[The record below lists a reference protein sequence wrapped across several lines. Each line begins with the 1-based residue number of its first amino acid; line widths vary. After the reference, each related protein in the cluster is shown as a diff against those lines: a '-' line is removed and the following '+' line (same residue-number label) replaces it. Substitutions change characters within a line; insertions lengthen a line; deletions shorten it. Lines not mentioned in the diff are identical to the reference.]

1 MMRMRMSSPRRDFFF
16 FVCAILFAIPTLAFA
31 FPFGGQIGAG
41 GASCPGDPAPLINCY
56 NSAIYAQLGPP
67 IGGQYIWTPST
78 QTYLFG
84 APSHAGQWLLG
95 LAQVPYYCV
104 ASISPVIVCPGTA
117 ISMMG
122 SSQ

>member
-1 MMRMRMSSPRRDFFF
+1 MKRISVRARMVFGVMGALL
-16 FVCAILFAIPTLAFA
+16 FVVPTYAFA

-41 GASCPGDPAPLINCY
+41 GAVCSGNPSPLIFCY
-56 NSAIYAQLGPP
+56 NSAIYARLGPP

-78 QTYLFG
+78 KTYLFG
-84 APSHAGQWLLG
+84 PPNHVGQWLLG

-117 ISMMG
+117 IMMMG